1 MQTAL
6 KDYLLYP
13 ALILLVLAI
22 PLLFVSLAVNIYT
35 GSEELYTGGFAR
47 YYISDATGISD
58 SQLQNVARGMVGYLN
73 GKVPSP
79 QVEVDTR
86 GIRRPVY
93 NQKEL
98 IHMEDVR
105 KIIEIF
111 KMLEILSLIIFL
123 VTGCYILLRAGMN
136 RLLRGLQAGAVVTVA
151 FLGAV
156 MLWALID
163 FNSIFYFF
171 HILSFSNDLW
181 LLDPATDYLIM
192 MFPEGFFFDT
202 AVLIV
207 ATIIT
212 AALVTW
218 IAAYVAKKVLQ
229 RSEKTSTGVRSPD

>member
-13 ALILLVLAI
+13 AFILLVLAV
-22 PLLFVSLAVNIYT
+22 PLLFVSLAVNIYA
-35 GSEELYTGGFAR
+35 GCEDLYTGGFTR
-47 YYISDATGISD
+47 YHISDATGIRD
-58 SQLQNVARGMVGYLN
+58 SQLQNVARGMVDYFD
-73 GKVPSP
+73 GKIPSP
-79 QVEVDTR
+79 QVEVDIR
-86 GIRRPVY
+86 GINRPVY

-105 KIIEIF
+105 KIIDIF
-111 KMLEILSLIIFL
+111 KMLEILSIITIL
-123 VTGCYILLRAGMN
+123 VTGCYIFLRAGMN
-136 RLLRGLQAGAVVTVA
+136 RLLGGLQAGAVVTVA

-192 MFPEGFFFDT
+192 MFPEGFFFNT

-218 IAAYVAKKVLQ
+218 IAAYVAKKALQ
-229 RSEKTSTGVRSPD
+229 RAEKTSTGVRSPV